1 MARAIFLSLRA
12 LLLVTILGISFGAN
26 ALPMSPKWM
35 KSAGEVK
42 KIQPGL
48 IGDGTPDGVPSGGAQ
63 DLPLPGSAWLVL
75 AGVAGMVLQRRNR
88 STR

>member
-1 MARAIFLSLRA
+1 MARTICLSMRV

-42 KIQPGL
+42 KTQPGL
-48 IGDGTPDGVPSGGAQ
+48 IGDGTPDGIPGGVSQ

-75 AGVAGMVLQRRNR
+75 AGVAGLILQRRSK
-88 STR
+88 STL